1 MATQLPLGVP
11 AAVTVRDLR
20 LQYSSRAPPVINGAN
35 LTVPKGVI
43 YGLLGASGCGKT
55 SLLKCLV
62 GLCKPNSGTVLV
74 FGKQLHQGLVPGPAV
89 GFMPQEL
96 ALHEDFTIAENMY
109 FFGQLLGMPW
119 ELIYTRINFLCSFFQ
134 LLPANRFVENLS
146 GGQKRRVSLAVALI
160 HSPPFLILDEPTV
173 GLDPVLRDAIWRY
186 FVVLSHEQA
195 TTIVVTTHFIEE
207 IADAALVGIMRNA
220 KIWCEKPPE
229 ELISLYG
236 PGTLSDAYLKV
247 CRRLDFPD
255 DKDPSPPPQPVQ
267 PLEVKLATIPDA
279 MLTWKNWASVRS
291 VTRVRALVAK
301 NLLKIMRRLVTIV
314 FQLVMPSCVGV
325 VFCLFVG
332 GNPTNLPMAVVCD
345 EPQGTYSKAFLS
357 FIDPVIIDQKVYPNR
372 EEAFAAV
379 RREDVW
385 GTIHIPGNYTL
396 ILEQRLHDPQRH
408 HQGAAS
414 RQRPG
419 VTIRHQD
426 VDQPEPLHRDAQDFR
441 SVLPSLRLH
450 FPGIHEPRN
459 YRLHP
464 VRTVH
469 HAHGTAVGQRGPGR
483 DSRPVRRRRVEHH
496 RGDNRPRAGADGA
509 RVRADCVHARRV
521 RQRFR
526 HTRTRLH
533 LRGLYYSR
541 LHGVHRHEFRVLHV
555 VGVQRRGNG
564 AADVNG
570 RIIPG
575 AAHGRG
581 AVAGGRDAHCAA
593 ARQLRGSA
601 GAARARTAGRHAA
614 QLHHRQPPSA
624 VRRRRQRRLDAG
636 SAAARHLHILVHGQ
650 VERGVGVNLI
660 GVPCISPF
668 PQTAVD

>member
-483 DSRPVRRRRVEHH
+483 DSRPVRRRRV
-496 RGDNRPRAGADGA
+496 
-509 RVRADCVHARRV
+509 
-521 RQRFR
+521 
-526 HTRTRLH
+526 
-533 LRGLYYSR
+533 
-541 LHGVHRHEFRVLHV
+541 LHV